1 MKKKL
6 PWPILVLLI
15 LLSPIVIFYTWDAI
29 WDLDPFNMFPAESES
44 GGYVEKVYSRQ
55 LVQYE
60 NLGARPIN
68 VYLIKGDRWY
78 GECYITFSLEGS
90 DLKVLNSKT
99 VHAKAGDEFEFEGY
113 RIRVLRVFPWSLAV
127 FVDGYFMGD
136 VTLEISKL
144 DSPSP

>member
-15 LLSPIVIFYTWDAI
+15 LLSPIILFFTWRAV
-29 WDLDPFNMFPAESES
+29 WNLDPFNMFPTESES
-44 GGYVEKVYSRQ
+44 GGYVETVYSRQ

-60 NLGARPIN
+60 NLGVRPIN
-68 VYLIKGDRWY
+68 VYLIKENRWH
-78 GECYITFSLEGS
+78 GECYFSLSVKYDNGEIIDGP
-90 DLKVLNSKT
+90 T
-99 VHAKAGDEFEFEGY
+99 IHAKAGDEFEFEGY